1 MQREPL
7 HSDHST
13 VRVACALSRSF
24 LNILVLFD
32 SWIIH
37 HNNSSLLIRNNISW
51 MRHIVSIH
59 VFQHPFLTYFFPDHM
74 CHPPNFFPVTGNILK
89 LLPSICTAKDTYFSA
104 CPGVA
109 SVLKNQTRGSTAE
122 SCFMWQWTWVL
133 ANFHSAWLL
142 FLFVAIYII
151 WKKMVDAYPKHLGN
165 NEDLSWREPFLRIAF
180 QRSSYILR
188 QQLHQIFAL
197 QILNMG
203 FGLARCFEHVP
214 GAWKFAPTNTN
225 VGHTLVLE
233 TVSHKVSKTSGQLP
247 YPGYWIKWSHGSICW
262 IAFCFRFFPHFQ
274 KPIKKLL
281 FLHCFLWPKKQPSRN
296 LPQQKTHPTGHRRNR
311 PRIDRLWPQ
320 HWTWTL
326 KPRPLYSGGLFH
338 YPMMPC

>member
-51 MRHIVSIH
+51 MRHVVSIH

-133 ANFHSAWLL
+133 AMVVV
-142 FLFVAIYII
+142 FVCGYIHCFKKNGWCLSKAP
-151 WKKMVDAYPKHLGN
+151 WKQ
-165 NEDLSWREPFLRIAF
+165 WRL
-180 QRSSYILR
+180 
-188 QQLHQIFAL
+188 
-197 QILNMG
+197 ILNRAI
-203 FGLARCFEHVP
+203 FEDCFPTEFLYPSSAVASNIRSADLEHGIWLGTMFWTCSGCMEVR
-214 GAWKFAPTNTN
+214 TNQ
-225 VGHTLVLE
+225 HQ
-233 TVSHKVSKTSGQLP
+233 S
-247 YPGYWIKWSHGSICW
+247 WSHTCPWNGQS
-262 IAFCFRFFPHFQ
+262 
-274 KPIKKLL
+274 
-281 FLHCFLWPKKQPSRN
+281 
-296 LPQQKTHPTGHRRNR
+296 
-311 PRIDRLWPQ
+311 
-320 HWTWTL
+320 
-326 KPRPLYSGGLFH
+326 
-338 YPMMPC
+338 

>member
-51 MRHIVSIH
+51 MRHVVSIH

-133 ANFHSAWLL
+133 AMVVVFVCGYIHYFKKKWLMLIQSTLETMKTYLEESHFWGLLSNGVLIFFVSSCIKYSLCRSWTWDLAWHD
-142 FLFVAIYII
+142 V
-151 WKKMVDAYPKHLGN
+151 
-165 NEDLSWREPFLRIAF
+165 
-180 QRSSYILR
+180 
-188 QQLHQIFAL
+188 
-197 QILNMG
+197 LNM
-203 FGLARCFEHVP
+203 FRV
-214 GAWKFAPTNTN
+214 
-225 VGHTLVLE
+225 
-233 TVSHKVSKTSGQLP
+233 
-247 YPGYWIKWSHGSICW
+247 HGSSHQPTPKLVTHLSLKRSVIRCQRLRANFL
-262 IAFCFRFFPHFQ
+262 ILDTESNDHMDQSVELLSASDFFPTSKSPLRNCYF
-274 KPIKKLL
+274 
-281 FLHCFLWPKKQPSRN
+281 FTVFYAPKKQPSRN